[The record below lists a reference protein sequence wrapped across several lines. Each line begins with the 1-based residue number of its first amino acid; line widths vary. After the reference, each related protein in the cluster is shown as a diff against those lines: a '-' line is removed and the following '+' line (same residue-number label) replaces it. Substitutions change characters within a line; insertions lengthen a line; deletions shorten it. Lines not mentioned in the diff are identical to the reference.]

1 MDARSP
7 RSPQPVL
14 ISISFDSWLA
24 KLAWLLSIIK
34 LEPGVKHGKS
44 LQTCFKVKSVDL
56 LETNENW
63 PPCRTFLP

>member
-14 ISISFDSWLA
+14 ISISFWLA
-24 KLAWLLSIIK
+24 QLAWLLSIIK
-34 LEPGVKHGKS
+34 LEFGVKYGKS